1 MKGSYSNLLGRDILR
16 KIKLNWEQLFEN
28 NNREETVKLVD
39 NVNLKKI
46 LSRYNSAFNNE
57 LGTLKNVEANLTVK
71 SDAIPKFCRARPI
84 PYALRDRLEK
94 ELESLVT
101 EGILK
106 PISHSEWA
114 APIVPIIKP
123 DNSVCIFGDY
133 KETVNKASN
142 CDKYPVPWTEDIF
155 ATVWG

>member
-28 NNREETVKLVD
+28 NNREETVKFVD

-94 ELESLVT
+94 ELKVLLLKEYSNLFL
-101 EGILK
+101 ILNGL
-106 PISHSEWA
+106 PQ
-114 APIVPIIKP
+114 
-123 DNSVCIFGDY
+123 
-133 KETVNKASN
+133 
-142 CDKYPVPWTEDIF
+142 
-155 ATVWG
+155 